1 MTGTGTETGSRALT
15 ELDPAFY
22 REVFYR
28 IENPALIIDPG
39 FVIRDANGAA
49 AEFLRCGD
57 RDRLVGTPVTEI
69 LVDDD
74 VLGEVAE
81 RVAADDRWAGEAKL
95 RTFDDRVYFGTGSA
109 VPIEAADG
117 EQYIVGLFTDLT
129 RRRRYMHSL
138 KVLNRI
144 LRHNIRNEVN
154 VILGH
159 LELLRSEVGADG
171 HERIDA
177 LYDIMDDLLD
187 RADTARELETLIR
200 QTDPDVLSSVRLD
213 TPLRR
218 ALETAKVEYD
228 ATFDTPPSFEP
239 VEVIADDTV
248 RRVLDEV
255 IENAVEHND
264 ADRPRVRVSTTVSD
278 GSVVVRV
285 ADNGPGVPP
294 ADRDRVLGREEIDQL
309 HHGEGFGLF
318 FVDQAMKTYGGD
330 VRIGDSELGGATFE
344 LRFPRV
350 E

>member
-1 MTGTGTETGSRALT
+1 MTGSEALT
-15 ELDPAFY
+15 GLDPEFY

-39 FVIRDANGAA
+39 FVICDANQAA

-57 RDRLVGTPVTEI
+57 PDRLVGTEVTEI

-74 VLGEVAE
+74 VLAEVAE
-81 RVAADDRWAGEAKL
+81 RIAADDRWVGEARL

-109 VPIEAADG
+109 VPIETDDG
-117 EQYIVGLFTDLT
+117 QQLIVGLFTDLT
-129 RRRRYMHSL
+129 QRRRYMRSL

-154 VILGH
+154 IIIGH
-159 LELLRSEVGADG
+159 LELLRSEVEADS

-177 LYDIMDDLLD
+177 LYDIMLDLLD
-187 RADTARELETLIR
+187 RADTARELETFIR

-213 TPLRR
+213 DPLQR
-218 ALETAKVEYD
+218 AVEAAERDYD
-228 ATFDTPPSFEP
+228 GAAFEYPSSFEP

-248 RRVLDEV
+248 RTVFDEV
-255 IENAVEHND
+255 LENAVEHND

-278 GSVVVRV
+278 GSVVVSV
-285 ADNGPGVPP
+285 ADNGPGVSP
-294 ADRDRVLGREEIDQL
+294 ADRERILGREEIDQL
-309 HHGEGFGLF
+309 HHGDGFGLF
-318 FVDQAMKTYGGD
+318 FADQVMATYGGD
-330 VRIGDSELGGATFE
+330 IWIEGSGLGGAEFN

-350 E
+350 G